1 MQESFHGR
9 DFFFSVS
16 KGGYHLS
23 QAPPPPNLT
32 QRVGKGGPGVDIVSR
47 ETDFYSEQLEKY
59 MGNFTMYLKSSYHN
73 LDMILHMNPCNKN
86 WLGLLCV
93 FLL

>member
-1 MQESFHGR
+1 MEGI
-9 DFFFSVS
+9 FFFSVKRRIPPVS
-16 KGGYHLS
+16 
-23 QAPPPPNLT
+23 APSPPNLT
-32 QRVGKGGPGVDIVSR
+32 QRVGKGGSGVDIVSR

>member
-1 MQESFHGR
+1 MEGI
-9 DFFFSVS
+9 FFFQCQ
-16 KGGYHLS
+16 KEDTTCLK
-23 QAPPPPNLT
+23 PPPPNLT

>member
-9 DFFFSVS
+9 DFFFQCQ
-16 KGGYHLS
+16 KEDTTCLS
-23 QAPPPPNLT
+23 PLPPPNLT
-32 QRVGKGGPGVDIVSR
+32 QRVGKGGSGVDIVSR